1 MQFRH
6 EEHVKSRH
14 DKATFLFDCIE
25 AGQAG
30 AHILTASSRRKDRDE
45 PEGRNPLQTEASL
58 VRDLVGA
65 DWGNT
70 RPPPAGTTTDDILLK
85 VKEEHLICSPYIH
98 RHLHVR
104 SSNAEQNGI
113 FSRRFSWS
121 PSLWRLNDLDRAD
134 SRPGFPQDP
143 PARQESSVVSQLPPS
158 KYR

>member
-1 MQFRH
+1 M
-6 EEHVKSRH
+6 KSRH

-70 RPPPAGTTTDDILLK
+70 RPPPAGTTADDILLK
-85 VKEEHLICSPYIH
+85 VSSKKSTSSVPLIFIVTCT
-98 RHLHVR
+98 R
-104 SSNAEQNGI
+104 SSSAEQNGI

>member
-1 MQFRH
+1 M
-6 EEHVKSRH
+6 KSRH

-85 VKEEHLICSPYIH
+85 VSFKKRTSSVPLIFIVTCT
-98 RHLHVR
+98 R
-104 SSNAEQNGI
+104 SSSAEQNGI

>member
-1 MQFRH
+1 M
-6 EEHVKSRH
+6 KSRH

-65 DWGNT
+65 DWGKT

-85 VKEEHLICSPYIH
+85 VSSKKRTSSVPLIFIVTCT
-98 RHLHVR
+98 R
-104 SSNAEQNGI
+104 SSNAVQKAS
-113 FSRRFSWS
+113 F
-121 PSLWRLNDLDRAD
+121 
-134 SRPGFPQDP
+134 PGVSVEAP
-143 PARQESSVVSQLPPS
+143 PFGD
-158 KYR
+158 

>member
-1 MQFRH
+1 M
-6 EEHVKSRH
+6 KSRH

-30 AHILTASSRRKDRDE
+30 AHILTASSRRKGRDE

-70 RPPPAGTTTDDILLK
+70 RPPPAGTTTDGILLK
-85 VKEEHLICSPYIH
+85 VSSKKRTSSVPLIFIVTCT
-98 RHLHVR
+98 R
-104 SSNAEQNGI
+104 SSSAEQNGI